1 MKLLKILKKRIELP
15 EIKLPTIRLPR
26 IRLPKI
32 KLPKIKN
39 ARFLA
44 LVVFLSITFGF
55 LAGAGAS
62 IFFYYERL
70 SFDNLGLKQDIFLDK
85 TEDKNDYQPQT
96 SQENAII
103 SVVKNAS
110 PAVVTVVV
118 TKNLPIY
125 DFFGRQTGTK
135 KQELG
140 EGSGFIISD
149 DGMVVTNKHVII
161 DDTAEYTVFINT
173 GKKYSAKVLAKDPVQ
188 DLAVIKI
195 EEPDK
200 KLPTVQLGD
209 SNSLQI
215 GQTVVA
221 IGNALGEFRNTVSAG
236 VISGLGRRITAS
248 GSEGFVETLDNVIQ
262 TDAAINRGNSG
273 GPLLNLKGEVIGIN
287 TAVVSD
293 AQSIG
298 FAIPVNKIKIAI
310 EQVKEKGK
318 ITYPFIGVR
327 YLMID
332 QGIKEEKKLSVDYG
346 ALLGA
351 GSAGEPAVEPNSAAD
366 KAGLKEGDIILQFG
380 GEKITIDN
388 PLSEI
393 ILKYRP
399 GDEVD
404 IKILR
409 KGEEEDI
416 KIILGERS

>member
-1 MKLLKILKKRIELP
+1 MKLLEILKTK
-15 EIKLPTIRLPR
+15 IKLPRIKLPR
-26 IRLPKI
+26 I

-39 ARFLA
+39 GKLLA
-44 LVVFLSITFGF
+44 AVVFLSITFGF
-55 LAGAGAS
+55 LAGAGTS

-70 SFDNLGLKQDIFLDK
+70 NFNNLEPKQDIFSKK
-85 TEDKNDYQPQT
+85 TEKENDYQPQT
-96 SQENAII
+96 SQEDAVI
-103 SVVKNAS
+103 SVVENAS

-118 TKNLPIY
+118 TKEITTY
-125 DFFGRQTGTK
+125 DFFGRKIGTQ

-140 EGSGFIISD
+140 EGSGFIVSD
-149 DGMVVTNKHVII
+149 DGTVVTNKHVVI
-161 DDTAEYTVFINT
+161 DEKAEYTVFINT
-173 GKKYSAKVLAKDPVQ
+173 GKKYSAKVLARDPVQ

-200 KLPTVQLGD
+200 KLPIVRLGD
-209 SNSLQI
+209 SSNLQI

-298 FAIPVNKIKIAI
+298 FAIPVDKIKMAI
-310 EQVKEKGK
+310 SQVKEKGK
-318 ITYPFIGVR
+318 ITYPFMGVR
-327 YLMID
+327 YLIID

-346 ALLGA
+346 ALLGK
-351 GSAGEPAVEPNSAAD
+351 GGAGEPAVEPNSAAD
-366 KAGLKEGDIILQFG
+366 KAGLKEGDIILKFG
-380 GEKITIDN
+380 GEKITTEN

-393 ILKYRP
+393 ILGYKP
-399 GDEVD
+399 GDEVE

-409 KGEEEDI
+409 GGEEKDI